1 MLDFRY
7 NSLREEVRK
16 MILSKKR
23 WQVERPDAQ
32 LVQTLQNDLHLS
44 KIAAKI
50 LAARGCTTS
59 ADAESLL
66 NMTEANIH
74 DPFLMHGMTDAV
86 ARIQQA
92 LENNEKILVY
102 GDYDADGVTSTTV
115 MLNVLLD
122 LGADVSFKIPN
133 RFLHGYGP
141 NEALFREA
149 YEEGIQLILT
159 VDNGISG
166 IEPIRV
172 AKELGMD
179 VIVTDHHEPGEELP
193 PADIILHPRVPE
205 GHYPFGELAGVG
217 VAFKLAHALYGE
229 LPTHLFEFVA
239 IGTVADLVPL
249 VDENRYLVKRGIE
262 EMRRSLSPW
271 IQAMC
276 EVASAEQATI
286 NEETI
291 GFYFGPRLNAVGRL
305 GEASPAVKLL
315 MAEDTTKAAT
325 LAKQLNA
332 CNTERKD
339 IVKSITDEAIALIE
353 ADKKIGDSLVL
364 VVAGEGW
371 NAGVV
376 GIVASRL
383 VELYYRPTIVLSLD
397 VEKGTAKGSA
407 RSIEGFHLYN
417 ELAKNRDILPHFGGH
432 PMAAG
437 MTLPL
442 EHMDELRTRLDAQA
456 RECLTEEQL
465 TPVLS
470 IDIPLKIDEIS
481 VEAIEEIATLG
492 PFGTDFP
499 KPVYVLEDVEIAT
512 MRKIGAAENHIKM
525 ELTDG
530 LEKLDSVGFNKGHLY
545 NELTYGIKISFTGD
559 LQINEWQGRKK
570 PQFKIEDVQT
580 TEWQLFDIRGIRQTS
595 RWLHTVPKEEAIFF
609 AFRPETISYY
619 QSLLGVPIQLVDAE
633 LSNVEQTDY
642 IVLLDL
648 PQHVQL
654 LEKALQK
661 MAPTRIYAHF
671 YMPDSQYFNGMPSR
685 EQFAW
690 YYKFLKQRPA
700 FPLDM
705 HLPDLAKHTG
715 WPLEALKFMT
725 QVFFELNFVKM
736 ESGLMTV
743 NVNVPKTAL
752 TEAPSYKQRSEQI
765 EIEQKLVYAPYIELK
780 QWFDERLNLYANT
793 IS

>member
-1 MLDFRY
+1 
-7 NSLREEVRK
+7 

-23 WQVERPDAQ
+23 WQVEHPDAK
-32 LVQTLQNDLHLS
+32 LVQTLQNDLQLS
-44 KIAAKI
+44 AIAAKI
-50 LAARGCTTS
+50 LAARGCETT

-66 NMTEANIH
+66 NMTEASIH
-74 DPFLMHGMTDAV
+74 DPFLMHGMAEAV
-86 ARIQQA
+86 ARIEHA
-92 LENNEKILVY
+92 LENGEKILVF
-102 GDYDADGVTSTTV
+102 GDYDADGVSSTTV

-133 RFLHGYGP
+133 RFIHGYGP
-141 NEALFREA
+141 NEVLFREA
-149 YEEGIQLILT
+149 HDEGVQLIIT

-179 VIVTDHHEPGEELP
+179 VIVTDHHEPGDELP
-193 PADIILHPRVPE
+193 PADIILHPRIPE

-229 LPTHLFEFVA
+229 LPTQLFEYVA

-271 IQAMC
+271 VQAMC
-276 EVASAEQATI
+276 EVASAEQAKI
-286 NEETI
+286 SEETI

-305 GEASPAVKLL
+305 GEAAPGVELL
-315 MAEDTTKAAT
+315 MAEDNAKAIAI
-325 LAKQLNA
+325 AKQLNT
-332 CNTERKD
+332 CNSERKD

-353 ADKKIGDSLVL
+353 SDKKVGESLVL
-364 VVAGEGW
+364 VIAGEGW

-397 VEKGTAKGSA
+397 HEKGTAKGSA

-437 MTLPL
+437 MTLSI
-442 EHMDELRTRLDAQA
+442 EHVDELRSRLDAQA
-456 RECLTEEQL
+456 RACLSEEQL
-465 TPVLS
+465 TPVLN
-470 IDIPLKIDEIS
+470 IDIPLKMDEIS
-481 VEAIEEIATLG
+481 ADAIEEISTLG
-492 PFGTDFP
+492 PYGTDFP
-499 KPVYVLEDVEIAT
+499 KPVYVLEDVEISS

-530 LEKLDSVGFNKGHLY
+530 YEKLDSVGFNKGHLHD
-545 NELTYGIKISFTGD
+545 ELTYGIKVSFTGD

-570 PQFKIEDVQT
+570 AQFMIEDVQT

-595 RWLHTVPKEEAIFF
+595 RWLNTVPKEEATFI
-609 AFRPETISYY
+609 AFRSETISYY
-619 QSLLGVPIQLVDAE
+619 QSLIGVPILAVDPT
-633 LSNVEQTDY
+633 LSNVEQSNY

-648 PQHVQL
+648 PQNVQM
-654 LEKALQK
+654 LENVLRKT
-661 MAPTRIYAHF
+661 APSRIYAHF
-671 YMPDSQYFNGMPSR
+671 YMPDSQYFNGLPTR
-685 EQFAW
+685 EQFSW
-690 YYKFLKQRPA
+690 YYKFLKNRPA
-700 FPLDM
+700 FPLNM
-705 HLPDLAKHTG
+705 HLAELAKHTG
-715 WPLEALKFMT
+715 WPLDALKFMT
-725 QVFFELNFVKM
+725 QVFFELDFVKM
-736 ESGLMTV
+736 ESGLTTV
-743 NVNVPKTAL
+743 NVNAPKQAL

-765 EIEQKLVYAPYIELK
+765 EMEQKLVYAPYIELK
-780 QWFDERLNLYANT
+780 QWFDERLH
-793 IS
+793 

>member
-1 MLDFRY
+1 
-7 NSLREEVRK
+7 

-23 WQVERPDAQ
+23 WQVERPDAK
-32 LVQTLQNDLHLS
+32 LVQTLQNDLQLS
-44 KIAAKI
+44 AIAAKI
-50 LAARGCTTS
+50 LAARGCETT

-66 NMTEANIH
+66 NMTEASIH
-74 DPFLMHGMTDAV
+74 DPFLMHGMTEAV
-86 ARIQQA
+86 ARIEQA
-92 LENNEKILVY
+92 LDNGEKILVY

-133 RFLHGYGP
+133 RFIHGYGP
-141 NEALFREA
+141 HEALFREA
-149 YEEGIQLILT
+149 HDEGVQLIIT

-179 VIVTDHHEPGEELP
+179 VIVTDHHEPGDELP
-193 PADIILHPRVPE
+193 PADIILHPRIPE

-229 LPTHLFEFVA
+229 LPTHLIEYVA
-239 IGTVADLVPL
+239 VGTVADLVPL

-271 IQAMC
+271 VQAMC
-276 EVASAEQATI
+276 EVASAEQAKI
-286 NEETI
+286 SEETI

-305 GEASPAVKLL
+305 GEAAPGVELL
-315 MAEDTTKAAT
+315 MAEDNTKATA
-325 LAKQLNA
+325 LAKQLNT
-332 CNTERKD
+332 CNSERKD
-339 IVKSITDEAIALIE
+339 IVKRITDEAIALIE
-353 ADKKIGDSLVL
+353 SDKKIGDSLVL
-364 VVAGEGW
+364 VIAGEGW

-397 VEKGTAKGSA
+397 YEKGTAKGSA

-437 MTLPL
+437 MTLSI
-442 EHMDELRTRLDAQA
+442 EHVDELRARLDTQA
-456 RECLTEEQL
+456 RACLSEEQL
-465 TPVLS
+465 TPVLN
-470 IDIPLKIDEIS
+470 IDIPLKMDEIS
-481 VEAIEEIATLG
+481 ADAIEEISTLG
-492 PFGTDFP
+492 PYGTDFP
-499 KPVYVLEDVEIAT
+499 KPVYVLEDVEISS

-530 LEKLDSVGFNKGHLY
+530 YEKLDSVGFNKGHLHD
-545 NELTYGIKISFTGD
+545 ELTYGIKVSFTGD

-570 PQFKIEDVQT
+570 AQFMIEDVQT

-595 RWLHTVPKEEAIFF
+595 RWLNTVPKEEATFI
-609 AFRPETISYY
+609 AFRPETVTYY
-619 QSLLGVPIQLVDAE
+619 QSLIGVPILAVDAT
-633 LSNVEQTDY
+633 LSNVEQSNY

-648 PQHVQL
+648 PQNVQM
-654 LEKALQK
+654 LEDVLRKA
-661 MAPTRIYAHF
+661 APSRIYAHF
-671 YMPDSQYFNGMPSR
+671 YMPDSQYFNGLPTR
-685 EQFAW
+685 EQFSW
-690 YYKFLKQRPA
+690 YYKFLKNRPA
-700 FPLDM
+700 FPLNM
-705 HLPDLAKHTG
+705 HLPELAKHTG
-715 WPLEALKFMT
+715 WPLDALKFMT
-725 QVFFELNFVKM
+725 QVFFELDFVRM
-736 ESGLMTV
+736 ESGLTTV
-743 NVNVPKTAL
+743 NVNAPKQAL

-765 EIEQKLVYAPYIELK
+765 EMEQKLVYAPYIELK
-780 QWFDERLNLYANT
+780 QWFDERLH
-793 IS
+793 

>member
-1 MLDFRY
+1 
-7 NSLREEVRK
+7 
-16 MILSKKR
+16 
-23 WQVERPDAQ
+23 
-32 LVQTLQNDLHLS
+32 
-44 KIAAKI
+44 
-50 LAARGCTTS
+50 
-59 ADAESLL
+59 
-66 NMTEANIH
+66 
-74 DPFLMHGMTDAV
+74 
-86 ARIQQA
+86 
-92 LENNEKILVY
+92 
-102 GDYDADGVTSTTV
+102 

-133 RFLHGYGP
+133 RFIHGYGP
-141 NEALFREA
+141 HEALFREA
-149 YEEGIQLILT
+149 HDEGVQLIIT

-179 VIVTDHHEPGEELP
+179 VIVTDHHEPGDELP
-193 PADIILHPRVPE
+193 SADIILHPRIPE

-229 LPTHLFEFVA
+229 LPTHLIEFVA
-239 IGTVADLVPL
+239 VGTVADLVPL

-276 EVASAEQATI
+276 EVASAEQTKI

-305 GEASPAVKLL
+305 GEAAPGVELL
-315 MAEDTTKAAT
+315 MAEDNAKAIA

-332 CNTERKD
+332 CNSERKD

-353 ADKKIGDSLVL
+353 SDKKIGESLVL

-383 VELYYRPTIVLSLD
+383 VELYYRPTIVLALD
-397 VEKGTAKGSA
+397 YEKGTAKGSA

-437 MTLPL
+437 MTLSID
-442 EHMDELRTRLDAQA
+442 HVDELRSRLDTQA
-456 RECLTEEQL
+456 RACLSEEHL
-465 TPVLS
+465 TPVLN
-470 IDIPLKIDEIS
+470 IDIPLKMDEIS
-481 VEAIEEIATLG
+481 ADAIEEISTLG

-499 KPVYVLEDVEIAT
+499 KPVYVLEDVEIAS

-530 LEKLDSVGFNKGHLY
+530 YEKLDSVGFNKGHLHD
-545 NELTYGIKISFTGD
+545 ELTFGIKVSFTGD

-570 PQFKIEDVQT
+570 AQFMIEDVQT

-595 RWLHTVPKEEAIFF
+595 RWLNTVPKEEATFI
-609 AFRPETISYY
+609 AFRPETITYY
-619 QSLLGVPIQLVDAE
+619 QSLIGVPILAVDST
-633 LSNVEQTDY
+633 LSNVNPSQY

-648 PQHVQL
+648 PQNVRM
-654 LEKALQK
+654 LENVLQK
-661 MAPTRIYAHF
+661 TTPSRIYAHF
-671 YMPDSQYFNGMPSR
+671 YMPDSQYFNGLPTR
-685 EQFAW
+685 EQFSW
-690 YYKFLKQRPA
+690 YYKFLKNRPA
-700 FPLDM
+700 FPLNM
-705 HLPDLAKHTG
+705 HLDDLAKHTG
-715 WPLEALKFMT
+715 WPLDALKFMT
-725 QVFFELNFVKM
+725 QVFFELDFVKM
-736 ESGLMTV
+736 ESGLTTV
-743 NVNVPKTAL
+743 NVNAPKQAL

-765 EIEQKLVYAPYIELK
+765 EMEQKLVYAPYIELK
-780 QWFDERLNLYANT
+780 QWFDERLH
-793 IS
+793 

>member
-1 MLDFRY
+1 VGEKLEITSKAY
-7 NSLREEVRK
+7 LSL
-16 MILSKKR
+16 
-23 WQVERPDAQ
+23 
-32 LVQTLQNDLHLS
+32 
-44 KIAAKI
+44 
-50 LAARGCTTS
+50 
-59 ADAESLL
+59 
-66 NMTEANIH
+66 
-74 DPFLMHGMTDAV
+74 
-86 ARIQQA
+86 
-92 LENNEKILVY
+92 Y
-102 GDYDADGVTSTTV
+102 GVTSTTV

-133 RFLHGYGP
+133 RFIHGYGP
-141 NEALFREA
+141 HEALFREA
-149 YEEGIQLILT
+149 HDEGVQLIIT

-179 VIVTDHHEPGEELP
+179 VIVTDHHEPGDELP
-193 PADIILHPRVPE
+193 SADIILHPRIPE

-229 LPTHLFEFVA
+229 LPTHLIEFVA
-239 IGTVADLVPL
+239 VGTVADLVPL

-276 EVASAEQATI
+276 EVASAEQTKI

-305 GEASPAVKLL
+305 GEAAPGVELL
-315 MAEDTTKAAT
+315 MAEDNAKAIA

-332 CNTERKD
+332 CNSERKD

-353 ADKKIGDSLVL
+353 SDKKIGESLVL

-383 VELYYRPTIVLSLD
+383 VELYYRPTIVLALD
-397 VEKGTAKGSA
+397 YEKGTAKGSA

-437 MTLPL
+437 MTLSID
-442 EHMDELRTRLDAQA
+442 HVDELRSRLDTQA
-456 RECLTEEQL
+456 RACLSEEHL
-465 TPVLS
+465 TPVLN
-470 IDIPLKIDEIS
+470 IDIPLKMDEIS
-481 VEAIEEIATLG
+481 ADAIEEISTLG

-499 KPVYVLEDVEIAT
+499 KPVYVLEDVEIAS

-530 LEKLDSVGFNKGHLY
+530 YEKLDSVGFNKGHLHD
-545 NELTYGIKISFTGD
+545 ELTFGIKVSFTGD

-570 PQFKIEDVQT
+570 AQFMIEDVQT

-595 RWLHTVPKEEAIFF
+595 RWLNTVPKEEATFI
-609 AFRPETISYY
+609 AFRPETITYY
-619 QSLLGVPIQLVDAE
+619 QSLIGVPILAVDST
-633 LSNVEQTDY
+633 LSNVNPSQY

-648 PQHVQL
+648 PQNVRM
-654 LEKALQK
+654 LENVLQK
-661 MAPTRIYAHF
+661 TTPSRIYAHF
-671 YMPDSQYFNGMPSR
+671 YMPDSQYFNGLPTR
-685 EQFAW
+685 EQFSW
-690 YYKFLKQRPA
+690 YYKFLKNRPA
-700 FPLDM
+700 FPLNM
-705 HLPDLAKHTG
+705 HLDDLAKHTG
-715 WPLEALKFMT
+715 WPLDALKFMT
-725 QVFFELNFVKM
+725 QVFFELDFVKM
-736 ESGLMTV
+736 ESGLTTV
-743 NVNVPKTAL
+743 NVNAPKQAL

-765 EIEQKLVYAPYIELK
+765 EMEQKLVYAPYIELK
-780 QWFDERLNLYANT
+780 QWFDERLH
-793 IS
+793 

>member
-1 MLDFRY
+1 
-7 NSLREEVRK
+7 
-16 MILSKKR
+16 
-23 WQVERPDAQ
+23 
-32 LVQTLQNDLHLS
+32 
-44 KIAAKI
+44 
-50 LAARGCTTS
+50 
-59 ADAESLL
+59 
-66 NMTEANIH
+66 
-74 DPFLMHGMTDAV
+74 
-86 ARIQQA
+86 
-92 LENNEKILVY
+92 
-102 GDYDADGVTSTTV
+102 

-133 RFLHGYGP
+133 RFIHGYGP
-141 NEALFREA
+141 HEALFREA
-149 YEEGIQLILT
+149 HDEGVQLIIT

-179 VIVTDHHEPGEELP
+179 VIVTDHHEPGDELP
-193 PADIILHPRVPE
+193 SADIILHPRIPE

-229 LPTHLFEFVA
+229 LPTHLIEFVA
-239 IGTVADLVPL
+239 VGTVADLVPL

-276 EVASAEQATI
+276 EVASAEQTKI

-305 GEASPAVKLL
+305 GEAAPGVELL
-315 MAEDTTKAAT
+315 MAEDNAKAIA

-332 CNTERKD
+332 CNSERKD

-353 ADKKIGDSLVL
+353 SDKKIGESLVL

-383 VELYYRPTIVLSLD
+383 VELYYRPTIVLALD
-397 VEKGTAKGSA
+397 YEKGTAKGSA

-437 MTLPL
+437 MTLSID
-442 EHMDELRTRLDAQA
+442 HVDELRSRLDTQA
-456 RECLTEEQL
+456 RACLSEEHL
-465 TPVLS
+465 TPVLN
-470 IDIPLKIDEIS
+470 IDIPLKMDEIS
-481 VEAIEEIATLG
+481 ADAIEEISTLG

-499 KPVYVLEDVEIAT
+499 KPVYVLEDVEIAS

-530 LEKLDSVGFNKGHLY
+530 YEKLDSVGFNKGHLHD
-545 NELTYGIKISFTGD
+545 ELTFGIKVSFTGD

-570 PQFKIEDVQT
+570 AQFMIEDVQT

-595 RWLHTVPKEEAIFF
+595 RWLNTVPKEEATFI
-609 AFRPETISYY
+609 AFRPETITYY
-619 QSLLGVPIQLVDAE
+619 QSLIGVPILAVDST
-633 LSNVEQTDY
+633 LSNVNPSQY

-648 PQHVQL
+648 PQNVRM
-654 LEKALQK
+654 LENVLQK
-661 MAPTRIYAHF
+661 TTPSRVYAHF
-671 YMPDSQYFNGMPSR
+671 YMPDSQYFNGLPTR
-685 EQFAW
+685 EQFSW
-690 YYKFLKQRPA
+690 YYKFLKNRPA
-700 FPLDM
+700 FPLNM
-705 HLPDLAKHTG
+705 HLDDLAKHTG
-715 WPLEALKFMT
+715 WPLDALKFMT
-725 QVFFELNFVKM
+725 QVFFELDFVKM
-736 ESGLMTV
+736 ESGLTTV
-743 NVNVPKTAL
+743 NVNAPKQAL

-765 EIEQKLVYAPYIELK
+765 EMEQKLVYAPYIELK
-780 QWFDERLNLYANT
+780 QWFDERLH
-793 IS
+793 

>member
-1 MLDFRY
+1 
-7 NSLREEVRK
+7 

-23 WQVERPDAQ
+23 WQVERPDVE
-32 LVQTLQNDLHLS
+32 LVQALQNDLQLS
-44 KIAAKI
+44 AIAAKI
-50 LAARGCTTS
+50 LAARGCETT

-66 NMTEANIH
+66 NMTEANVH
-74 DPFLMHGMTDAV
+74 NPFLMHGMAEAV
-86 ARIQQA
+86 ARIEQA
-92 LENNEKILVY
+92 LDNGEKILVY

-122 LGADVSFKIPN
+122 LGANVSFKIPN
-133 RFLHGYGP
+133 RFIHGYGP
-141 NEALFREA
+141 HEALFREA
-149 YEEGIQLILT
+149 YEEGVQLIIT

-172 AKELGMD
+172 AKELGLD

-193 PADIILHPRVPE
+193 PADIILHPRLPE

-229 LPTHLFEFVA
+229 LPTHLIEYVA

-271 IQAMC
+271 VQAMC
-276 EVASAEQATI
+276 DIASTEQAKI
-286 NEETI
+286 SEETI

-305 GEASPAVKLL
+305 GEASPGVELL
-315 MAEDTTKAAT
+315 MAEDSVKATA

-332 CNTERKD
+332 SNTERKD
-339 IVKSITDEAIALIE
+339 IVKNITEEAIALIE
-353 ADKKIGDSLVL
+353 SEKKISDSLVL

-383 VELYYRPTIVLSLD
+383 VEQYYRPTIVLSLD
-397 VEKGTAKGSA
+397 PDKGTAKGSA
-407 RSIEGFHLYN
+407 RSIDGFHLYN

-437 MTLPL
+437 MTLSI
-442 EHMDELRTRLDAQA
+442 EHVDELRSRLDTQA
-456 RECLTEEQL
+456 RACLTEEHL
-465 TPVLS
+465 TPVVH
-470 IDIPLKIDEIS
+470 IDIPLSLDEIS
-481 VEAIEEIATLG
+481 ADAIEEIASLG

-499 KPVYVLEDVEIAT
+499 KPVYVLEDVEISS

-525 ELTDG
+525 ELTNGCD
-530 LEKLDSVGFNKGHLY
+530 KLDSVGFHKGHLHD
-545 NELTYGIKISFTGD
+545 ELTYGIKVSFIGD

-570 PQFKIEDVQT
+570 AQFMIEDVQT
-580 TEWQLFDIRGIRQTS
+580 TEWQLFDIRGIRQTA
-595 RWLHTVPKEEAIFF
+595 RWLNTVPKEEATFI
-609 AFRPETISYY
+609 AFRPATMTYY
-619 QSLLGVPIQLVDAE
+619 QSLIDVPIIVADPT
-633 LSNVEQTDY
+633 LSNIGQSEY

-648 PQHVQL
+648 PETIQR
-654 LEKALQK
+654 LEEVLQK
-661 MAPTRIYAHF
+661 TAPSRIYAHF
-671 YMPDSQYFNGMPSR
+671 YMPDSQYFNVLPTR

-690 YYKFLKQRPA
+690 YYKFLKNRPA

-705 HLPDLAKHTG
+705 HIADIAKHTG
-715 WPLEALKFMT
+715 WPLETLKFMT
-725 QVFFELNFVKM
+725 QVFFELDFVKM
-736 ESGLMTV
+736 ESGLTTV
-743 NVNVPKTAL
+743 NEDAPKQAL

-765 EIEQKLVYAPYIELK
+765 EMEQMLVYAPYIELK
-780 QWFDERLNLYANT
+780 QWFDER
-793 IS
+793 IHD

>member
-1 MLDFRY
+1 
-7 NSLREEVRK
+7 

-23 WQVERPDAQ
+23 WQVERPNAK
-32 LVQTLQNDLHLS
+32 LVQTLQNDLQLS
-44 KIAAKI
+44 AIAAKI
-50 LAARGCTTS
+50 LAARGCATS

-74 DPFLMHGMTDAV
+74 DPFLMHNMAEAV
-86 ARIQQA
+86 ARIEQA
-92 LENNEKILVY
+92 FENGEKILVY

-133 RFLHGYGP
+133 RFIHGYGP
-141 NEALFREA
+141 HEDLFREA
-149 YEEGIQLILT
+149 YDEGVQLIIT

-166 IEPIRV
+166 IEPIRI

-179 VIVTDHHEPGEELP
+179 VIVTDHHEPGDELP
-193 PADIILHPRVPE
+193 PADIILHPRIPE

-229 LPTHLFEFVA
+229 LPTHLMELVA
-239 IGTVADLVPL
+239 VGTVADLVPL

-271 IQAMC
+271 VLAMC
-276 EVASAEQATI
+276 EVASTEQAKI

-305 GEASPAVKLL
+305 GEAAPGVELL
-315 MAEDTTKAAT
+315 MAEDHAKATA

-332 CNTERKD
+332 CNSERKD
-339 IVKSITDEAIALIE
+339 IVKSITDQAIALIE
-353 ADKKIGDSLVL
+353 SDETIRNSLVL

-397 VEKGTAKGSA
+397 NEKRTAKGSA

-437 MTLPL
+437 MTLSI
-442 EHMDELRTRLDAQA
+442 EHVDELRLRLDAQA
-456 RECLTEEQL
+456 KACLSEEQL
-465 TPVLS
+465 TPVLA
-470 IDIPLKIDEIS
+470 IDIPLKLDEIS
-481 VEAIEEIATLG
+481 ADAIEEISTLG

-499 KPVYVLEDVEIAT
+499 KPVYVLEDVEIAS

-530 LEKLDSVGFNKGHLY
+530 YEKLDSVGFNKGHLHE
-545 NELTYGIKISFTGD
+545 ELTYGIKVSFTGD

-570 PQFKIEDVQT
+570 AQFMIEDVQT
-580 TEWQLFDIRGIRQTS
+580 TEWQLFDIRGIRQTA
-595 RWLHTVPKEEAIFF
+595 RWLNTVPKEEVTFI
-609 AFRPETISYY
+609 AFRPETLTYY
-619 QSLLGVPIQLVDAE
+619 QSLIGEPILAVDSS
-633 LSNVEQTDY
+633 LSNVGQTNY
-642 IVLLDL
+642 VVLLDL
-648 PQHVQL
+648 PQNVQL
-654 LEKALQK
+654 LENVLQK
-661 MAPTRIYAHF
+661 TAPSRIYAHF
-671 YMPDSQYFNGMPSR
+671 YMPDSQYFNGLPTR

-690 YYKFLKQRPA
+690 YYKFLKNRPA
-700 FPLDM
+700 FPLNM
-705 HLPDLAKHTG
+705 HLADLAKHTG
-715 WPLEALKFMT
+715 WPLDALKFMT
-725 QVFFELNFVKM
+725 QVFFELGFVKM
-736 ESGLMTV
+736 ESGLTTV
-743 NVNVPKTAL
+743 NVNATKQEL

-765 EIEQKLVYAPYIELK
+765 EMEQKLVYAPYIELK
-780 QWFDERLNLYANT
+780 QWFDERLH
-793 IS
+793 

>member
-1 MLDFRY
+1 
-7 NSLREEVRK
+7 

-23 WQVERPDAQ
+23 WQVERPDAM
-32 LVQTLQNDLHLS
+32 LVQTLQNDLQLS
-44 KIAAKI
+44 AIAAKI
-50 LAARGCTTS
+50 LAARGCETT
-59 ADAESLL
+59 AHAESLL
-66 NMTEANIH
+66 NMTEASIH
-74 DPFLMHGMTDAV
+74 DPFLMHGMTEAV
-86 ARIQQA
+86 ARIEQA
-92 LENNEKILVY
+92 LENGEKILIY

-133 RFLHGYGP
+133 RFIHGYGP
-141 NEALFREA
+141 HEALFREA
-149 YEEGIQLILT
+149 HDEGVQLIIT

-179 VIVTDHHEPGEELP
+179 VIVTDHHEPGDELP
-193 PADIILHPRVPE
+193 SADIILHPRIPE

-229 LPTHLFEFVA
+229 LPTHLIEFVA
-239 IGTVADLVPL
+239 VGTVADLVPL

-276 EVASAEQATI
+276 EVASAEQIKI

-305 GEASPAVKLL
+305 GEAAPGVELL
-315 MAEDTTKAAT
+315 MAEDNAKAIA

-332 CNTERKD
+332 CNSERKD

-353 ADKKIGDSLVL
+353 SDKKIGESLVL

-383 VELYYRPTIVLSLD
+383 VELYYRPTIVLALD
-397 VEKGTAKGSA
+397 YEKGTAKGSA

-437 MTLPL
+437 MTLSL
-442 EHMDELRTRLDAQA
+442 DHVDELRSRLDTQA
-456 RECLTEEQL
+456 RACLSEEHL
-465 TPVLS
+465 TPVLN
-470 IDIPLKIDEIS
+470 IDIPLKMDEIS
-481 VEAIEEIATLG
+481 ADAIEEISTLG

-499 KPVYVLEDVEIAT
+499 KPVYVLEDVEIAS

-530 LEKLDSVGFNKGHLY
+530 YEKLDSVGFNKGHLHD
-545 NELTYGIKISFTGD
+545 ELTFGIKVSFTGD

-570 PQFKIEDVQT
+570 AQFMIEDVQT

-595 RWLHTVPKEEAIFF
+595 RWLNTVPKEEATFI
-609 AFRPETISYY
+609 AFRPETITYY
-619 QSLLGVPIQLVDAE
+619 QSLIGVPILAVDST
-633 LSNVEQTDY
+633 LSNVNQSQY

-648 PQHVQL
+648 PQNVRM
-654 LEKALQK
+654 LENVLQK
-661 MAPTRIYAHF
+661 TTPSRIYAHF
-671 YMPDSQYFNGMPSR
+671 YMPDSQYFNGLPTR
-685 EQFAW
+685 EQFSW
-690 YYKFLKQRPA
+690 YYKFLKNRPA
-700 FPLDM
+700 FPLNM
-705 HLPDLAKHTG
+705 HLDDLAKHTG
-715 WPLEALKFMT
+715 WPLDALKFMT
-725 QVFFELNFVKM
+725 QVFFELDFVRM
-736 ESGLMTV
+736 ESGLTTV
-743 NVNVPKTAL
+743 NVNAPKQAL

-765 EIEQKLVYAPYIELK
+765 EMEQKLVYAPYIELK
-780 QWFDERLNLYANT
+780 QWFDERLH
-793 IS
+793 

>member
-1 MLDFRY
+1 
-7 NSLREEVRK
+7 

-23 WQVERPDAQ
+23 WQVERPDVE
-32 LVQTLQNDLHLS
+32 LVQALQNDLQLS
-44 KIAAKI
+44 AIAAKI
-50 LAARGCTTS
+50 LAARGCETT

-66 NMTEANIH
+66 NMTEANVH
-74 DPFLMHGMTDAV
+74 DPFLMHGMAEAV
-86 ARIQQA
+86 ARIEQA
-92 LENNEKILVY
+92 LDNGEKILVY

-122 LGADVSFKIPN
+122 LGANVSFKIPN
-133 RFLHGYGP
+133 RFIHGYGP
-141 NEALFREA
+141 HEALFREA
-149 YEEGIQLILT
+149 YEEGVQLIIT

-172 AKELGMD
+172 AKELGLD

-193 PADIILHPRVPE
+193 PADIILHPRLPE

-229 LPTHLFEFVA
+229 LPTHLIEYVA

-271 IQAMC
+271 VQAMC
-276 EVASAEQATI
+276 DIASTEQAKI
-286 NEETI
+286 SEETI

-305 GEASPAVKLL
+305 GEASPGVELL
-315 MAEDTTKAAT
+315 MAEDSVKATA

-332 CNTERKD
+332 SNTERKD
-339 IVKSITDEAIALIE
+339 IVKNITEEAIALIE
-353 ADKKIGDSLVL
+353 SEKKISDSLVL

-383 VELYYRPTIVLSLD
+383 VEQYYRPTIVLSLD
-397 VEKGTAKGSA
+397 PDKGTAKGSA
-407 RSIEGFHLYN
+407 RSIDGFHLYN

-437 MTLPL
+437 MTLSI
-442 EHMDELRTRLDAQA
+442 EHVDELRSRLDTQA
-456 RECLTEEQL
+456 RACLTEEHL
-465 TPVLS
+465 TPVVH
-470 IDIPLKIDEIS
+470 IDIPLSLDEIS
-481 VEAIEEIATLG
+481 ADAIEEIASLG

-499 KPVYVLEDVEIAT
+499 KPVYVLEDVEISS

-525 ELTDG
+525 ELTNGCD
-530 LEKLDSVGFNKGHLY
+530 KLDSVGFHKGHLHD
-545 NELTYGIKISFTGD
+545 ELTYGIKVSFIGD

-570 PQFKIEDVQT
+570 AQFMIEDVQT
-580 TEWQLFDIRGIRQTS
+580 TEWQLFDIRGIRQTA
-595 RWLHTVPKEEAIFF
+595 RWLNTVPKEEATFI
-609 AFRPETISYY
+609 AFRPATMTYY
-619 QSLLGVPIQLVDAE
+619 QSLINVPIIVADPT
-633 LSNVEQTDY
+633 LSNIGQSEY

-648 PQHVQL
+648 PETIQR
-654 LEKALQK
+654 LEEVLQK
-661 MAPTRIYAHF
+661 TAPSRIYAHF
-671 YMPDSQYFNGMPSR
+671 YMPDSQYFNVLPTR

-690 YYKFLKQRPA
+690 YYKFLKNRPA

-705 HLPDLAKHTG
+705 HIADIAKHTG
-715 WPLEALKFMT
+715 WPLETLKFMT
-725 QVFFELNFVKM
+725 QVFFELDFVKM
-736 ESGLMTV
+736 ESGLTTV
-743 NVNVPKTAL
+743 NEDAPKQAL

-765 EIEQKLVYAPYIELK
+765 EMEQMLVYAPYIELK
-780 QWFDERLNLYANT
+780 QWFDER
-793 IS
+793 IHD

>member
-1 MLDFRY
+1 
-7 NSLREEVRK
+7 

-23 WQVERPDAQ
+23 WQVERPDAK
-32 LVQTLQNDLHLS
+32 LVQTLQNDLQLS
-44 KIAAKI
+44 AIAAKI
-50 LAARGCTTS
+50 LAARGCETTT
-59 ADAESLL
+59 DAESLL
-66 NMTEANIH
+66 NMTEASIH
-74 DPFLMHGMTDAV
+74 DPFLMHGMAEAV
-86 ARIQQA
+86 ARIEQA
-92 LENNEKILVY
+92 LEKGEKILVY

-133 RFLHGYGP
+133 RFIHGYGP
-141 NEALFREA
+141 HEALFREA
-149 YEEGIQLILT
+149 HEEGVQLIIT

-166 IEPIRV
+166 MEPIRV

-179 VIVTDHHEPGEELP
+179 VIVTDHHEPGDELP
-193 PADIILHPRVPE
+193 PADIILHPRIPE

-229 LPTHLFEFVA
+229 LPTHLIEYVA
-239 IGTVADLVPL
+239 VGTVADLVPL

-271 IQAMC
+271 VQAMC
-276 EVASAEQATI
+276 EVASAEQAKI
-286 NEETI
+286 SEETI

-305 GEASPAVKLL
+305 GEAAPGVELL
-315 MAEDTTKAAT
+315 MAEDNTKAIA

-332 CNTERKD
+332 CNSERKD
-339 IVKSITDEAIALIE
+339 IVKTITDEAIALIE
-353 ADKKIGDSLVL
+353 SDKKVGESLVL
-364 VVAGEGW
+364 VIAGEGW

-397 VEKGTAKGSA
+397 REKGTAKGSA

-437 MTLPL
+437 MTLSI
-442 EHMDELRTRLDAQA
+442 EHVDELRSRLDVQA
-456 RECLTEEQL
+456 KACLSDEQL
-465 TPVLS
+465 TPVLN

-481 VEAIEEIATLG
+481 ADAIEEISTLG
-492 PFGTDFP
+492 PYGTDFP
-499 KPVYVLEDVEIAT
+499 KPVYVLEDVEISS

-530 LEKLDSVGFNKGHLY
+530 YEKLDSVGFNKGHLHD
-545 NELTYGIKISFTGD
+545 ELTYGIKVSFTGD

-570 PQFKIEDVQT
+570 AQFMIEDVQT

-595 RWLHTVPKEEAIFF
+595 RWLNTVPKEEATFI
-609 AFRPETISYY
+609 AFRSETITYY
-619 QSLLGVPIQLVDAE
+619 QSLIGVPILAVDPT
-633 LSNVEQTDY
+633 LSNVEQSNY

-648 PQHVQL
+648 PQNVQM
-654 LEKALQK
+654 LENVLRKT
-661 MAPTRIYAHF
+661 APSRIYAHF
-671 YMPDSQYFNGMPSR
+671 YMPDSQYFNGLPTR
-685 EQFAW
+685 EQFSW
-690 YYKFLKQRPA
+690 YYKFLKNRPA
-700 FPLDM
+700 FPLNM
-705 HLPDLAKHTG
+705 HLAELAKHTG
-715 WPLEALKFMT
+715 WPLDALKFMT
-725 QVFFELNFVKM
+725 QVFFELGFVKM
-736 ESGLMTV
+736 ESGLTTV
-743 NVNVPKTAL
+743 NVNAPKQAL

-765 EIEQKLVYAPYIELK
+765 EMEQKLVYAPYIELK
-780 QWFDERLNLYANT
+780 QWFDERLN
-793 IS
+793 

>member
-1 MLDFRY
+1 
-7 NSLREEVRK
+7 

-23 WQVERPDAQ
+23 WLVERPDAQ
-32 LVQTLQNDLHLS
+32 LVQALQNDLQIS
-44 KIAAKI
+44 AIAAKI
-50 LAARGCTTS
+50 LAARGCETP
-59 ADAESLL
+59 AAAESLL
-66 NMTEANIH
+66 NMTDINIH
-74 DPFLMHGMTDAV
+74 DPFLMHGMAEAV
-86 ARIQQA
+86 ARIEHA
-92 LENNEKILVY
+92 LENSEKILIY
-102 GDYDADGVTSTTV
+102 GDYDADGITSTTV
-115 MLNVLLD
+115 MFNVLLD

-149 YEEGIQLILT
+149 HAEGVQLIIT

-166 IEPIRV
+166 LEPIRV

-193 PADIILHPRVPE
+193 PADVILHPRVPE

-276 EVASAEQATI
+276 EVASAEQSKI

-305 GEASPAVKLL
+305 GEAAPGVELL
-315 MAEDTTKAAT
+315 MAEDSTKAIS

-332 CNTERKD
+332 CNSERKD
-339 IVKSITDEAIALIE
+339 IVKSITDEAVALIE
-353 ADKKIGDSLVL
+353 ADEKIRESLVL

-397 VEKGTAKGSA
+397 FDKGTAKGSA
-407 RSIEGFHLYN
+407 RSIEGFHLFN
-417 ELAKNRDILPHFGGH
+417 ELANNRDILPHFGGH

-437 MTLPL
+437 MTLPI
-442 EHMDELRTRLDAQA
+442 EHVDELRARLDAQA
-456 RECLTEEQL
+456 RACLTEEQL
-465 TPVLS
+465 TPVLN
-470 IDIPLKIDEIS
+470 IDIPLKLDEIS
-481 VEAIEEIATLG
+481 ADAIEEIANLG

-530 LEKLDSVGFNKGHLY
+530 YETLDSVGFNKGHLHD
-545 NELTYGIKISFTGD
+545 ELTHGIKVSFIGD

-570 PQFKIEDVQT
+570 PQFMIEDVQT

-595 RWLHTVPKEEAIFF
+595 RWLNTVPKEEATFL
-609 AFRPETISYY
+609 AFRPETGTYY
-619 QSLLGVPIQLVDAE
+619 QSLLGVPIVFVDAA
-633 LSNVEQTDY
+633 LSNIAQTNY

-648 PQHVQL
+648 PQNVQL
-654 LEKALQK
+654 LENVLQK
-661 MAPTRIYAHF
+661 TAPSRIYAHF
-671 YMPDSQYFNGMPSR
+671 YMPDSQYFNGMPTR

-690 YYKFLKQRPA
+690 YYKFLKNRPA
-700 FPLDM
+700 FPLNM

-715 WPLEALKFMT
+715 WPLDALKFMT
-725 QVFFELNFVKM
+725 QVFFELDFVKM
-736 ESGLMTV
+736 DSGLTTV
-743 NVNVPKTAL
+743 HVNAPKTAL

-765 EIEQKLVYAPYIELK
+765 DMEQKLVYAPYIELK
-780 QWFDERLNLYANT
+780 QWFDER
-793 IS
+793 IH